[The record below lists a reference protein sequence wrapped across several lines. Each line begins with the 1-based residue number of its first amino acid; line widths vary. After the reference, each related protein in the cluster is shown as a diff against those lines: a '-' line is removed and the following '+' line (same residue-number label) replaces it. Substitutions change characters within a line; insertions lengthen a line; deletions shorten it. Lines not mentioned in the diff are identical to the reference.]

1 MISSIPSNLLI
12 GGSEVSNKL
21 PAGLSSV
28 GRIVPG
34 TPHAADVAYEDVI
47 PDIYRETARSVFGF
61 ANSLW
66 TRKEVLCPKG

>member
-1 MISSIPSNLLI
+1 MISSILSNLLI

-28 GRIVPG
+28 GRVFLR
-34 TPHAADVAYEDVI
+34 TPHAADVAYEDVT
-47 PDIYRETARSVFGF
+47 PDIYRKTVRSVFGF

-66 TRKEVLCPKG
+66 TRKEVLCLKG